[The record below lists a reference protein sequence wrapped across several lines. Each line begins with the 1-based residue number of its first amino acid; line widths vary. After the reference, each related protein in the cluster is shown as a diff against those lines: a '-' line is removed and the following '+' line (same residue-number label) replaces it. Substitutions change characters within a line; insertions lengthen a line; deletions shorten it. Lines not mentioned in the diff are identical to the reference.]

1 MRSLCGRCSQAGK
14 RAKVAIPADETTW
27 LSFGAPRR
35 VGAGMFVARD
45 SFSEDTAMSTDRTA
59 ERKVLVR
66 FIEEAIEKSA
76 RTVEDVH
83 KSIAQLPLKI
93 LEETDLL
100 RGPPRKCAASRITR
114 SAPSTTSF
122 GPSMSRSN
130 SSLRSC

>member
-1 MRSLCGRCSQAGK
+1 
-14 RAKVAIPADETTW
+14 
-27 LSFGAPRR
+27 
-35 VGAGMFVARD
+35 
-45 SFSEDTAMSTDRTA
+45 MSTDRTA

-100 RGPPRKCAASRITR
+100 RGPAKEVRRIQDHTIGAIYDLLWSIDEQVELLAEELLNHAGKR
-114 SAPSTTSF
+114 RRA
-122 GPSMSRSN
+122 
-130 SSLRSC
+130 